1 MRRSLATFTST
12 VLVAMM
18 ALVITGVAPA
28 SGQVAFP
35 AADFNGYSTGTAL
48 HLDAAQVAAGGP
60 GVANAEVAF
69 SGATVASQGT
79 GGVTQG
85 PGAGGGTIVNEMNQV
100 VQPALPDEARDA
112 NLRGN
117 RSFGRGSGLEVG
129 LLNNL
134 PTDTNQVIL
143 QQRAL
148 ASAPPSTDLITR
160 QVGPVNLDP
169 VAYASLLRGQARA
182 RWENGVCIL
191 GEPVSEGLGYAADA
205 QILNTGTAG
214 PDGFSQ
220 SLVAAAASSPERR
233 VSQSRSTTRL
243 VPQVDGAGNAT
254 GAFGLSTETRM
265 TIAPVTLFKG
275 QPTEVTIEFLGE
287 WVLRATAT
295 GLPGGASVFYGPGTV
310 TPQTPVLRVLPA
322 GGSETL
328 VTLQQLLGDAGINP
342 VAIPGVA
349 DIAIGEAPRRIGG
362 AFGSGPEIAGDGTLA
377 GGAVDVVRLKIL
389 ENTGGTSGGGLVLSS
404 GVDLRL
410 GHIESRAQVPVGGI
424 RCALPVTKAADP
436 QTVTAGQSF
445 TYTITVTNPFADCEL
460 TNVRVEDLIEVTN
473 GVRYSV
479 TGTNPG
485 GASVTPALNTPVN
498 SSNSTIVFNDIGSI
512 PPKGSKSVSIAVAIA
527 ANSRDG
533 LFTDTAKA
541 TGNCA
546 TGNASGSAKITVPAS
561 GEVRIQAPNVG
572 GPRAAELP
580 ATGADPDQLPRTG
593 GDPMLAMLGLGLL
606 ALAAG
611 ARRLFTASTR

>member
-1 MRRSLATFTST
+1 MRRSLATCTCT
-12 VLVAMM
+12 MLVAMT
-18 ALVITGVAPA
+18 ALVITSAVPA
-28 SGQVAFP
+28 TAQVAFP
-35 AADFNGYSTGTAL
+35 AADFSGYSTGTAV
-48 HLDAAQVAAGGP
+48 HVDAAQLAAGGP

-85 PGAGGGTIVNEMNQV
+85 PGALGGTIVNEMNQV
-100 VQPALPDEARDA
+100 VQPALPHKTENED
-112 NLRGN
+112 LPGN

-129 LLNNL
+129 LLNSL
-134 PTDTNQVIL
+134 PTDTNQVL
-143 QQRAL
+143 LAQRVR
-148 ASAPPSTDLITR
+148 ASAPPTTDLITK

-169 VAYASLLRGQARA
+169 VAYASLLRGQAAA

-214 PDGFSQ
+214 ADGFSQ

-243 VPQVDGAGNAT
+243 VPQVDGDGKAT

-310 TPQTPVLRVLPA
+310 TPQTPVLRILPA

-424 RCALPVTKAADP
+424 RCALPVAKVADK
-436 QTVTAGQSF
+436 QTVQAGDSF
-445 TYTITVTNPFADCEL
+445 IYTIAVTNPFADCEL
-460 TNVRVEDLIEVTN
+460 TTVRVEDLVEVTN
-473 GVRYSV
+473 GVRYSI
-479 TGTNPG
+479 TGTSQP
-485 GASVTPALNTPVN
+485 ATVTPPLNTVQN
-498 SSNSTIVFNDIGSI
+498 GTNSTVVFDDIGPI
-512 PPKGSKSVSIAVAIA
+512 APKSTKTVTISVSIAP
-527 ANSRDG
+527 NSADG
-533 LFTDTAKA
+533 VFTDTAKA

-546 TGNASGSAKITVPAS
+546 TGNAAGSAKIVVPAS
-561 GEVRIQAPNVG
+561 GEVRVVVPGVG
-572 GPRAAELP
+572 AGPRAAELP
-580 ATGADPDQLPRTG
+580 LTGAAPAQLPRTG
-593 GDPMLAMLGLGLL
+593 GDPMLAILGLGLL